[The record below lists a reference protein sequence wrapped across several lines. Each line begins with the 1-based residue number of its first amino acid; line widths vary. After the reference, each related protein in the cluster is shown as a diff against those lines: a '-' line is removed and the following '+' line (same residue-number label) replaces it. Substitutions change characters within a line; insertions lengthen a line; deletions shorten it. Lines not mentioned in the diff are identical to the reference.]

1 METMYFIL
9 GMLAMIALAFVGVI
23 VVGLVKIN
31 KQERKI
37 KDLEESMRFDRE
49 QFQRQFESVYR
60 SQDDQNRGFWEHM
73 RNAETGLEKQFET
86 IKKESNSYTDSRID
100 KLIDTYFEMREIE
113 KKNKKQVITG

>member
-9 GMLAMIALAFVGVI
+9 GMLAMVALAFVGVV
-23 VVGLVKIN
+23 VVGLIKIN
-31 KQERKI
+31 KQQRKI
-37 KDLEESMRFDRE
+37 KDLEESMRFDKE
-49 QFQRQFESVYR
+49 NYQRQLEGVYR
-60 SQDDQNRGFWEHM
+60 SQDDQNRNFWEHM

-113 KKNKKQVITG
+113 KKNKKQVING

>member
-9 GMLAMIALAFVGVI
+9 GMLAMVALAFVGVI

-49 QFQRQFESVYR
+49 EYQRRLENVYR
-60 SQDDQNRGFWEHM
+60 SQEDQNRGFWDHM

-100 KLIDTYFEMREIE
+100 KLIDTYFEIKEIE
-113 KKNKKQVITG
+113 KRNKKEIIKG